1 MLLEIDIDHDDP
13 GYVEARGGFALLSY
27 LRSGAER
34 SAHRREAIDRALT
47 LFEQA
52 ERDGKPDPE
61 VGGLGLLVLQR
72 ALLAAEDLGALVHGL
87 LGPDPWLR
95 LRNAR
100 IREIDEA
107 YGRALRDFDDALVK
121 VFVLA
126 SEQQIDEGAA
136 TVDQRVALKELR
148 VREARRWHRMLE
160 RVAGFWFGNRNAAKA
175 TMHGYPVVAGAHLHG
190 PPPAGVLAAG
200 VPPLAY
206 RFAMA
211 ITSTVKEAPPPM
223 GQVMLDAAGDP
234 IAHKEVRSD
243 RTLIRLDAGQARD
256 FARSGR
262 LAANLADELCEMQ
275 VRTVMSRHGVSV
287 PLRGIERLDERGR
300 RALADLAP

>member
-1 MLLEIDIDHDDP
+1 LLLEIDIDHDDP

-61 VGGLGLLVLQR
+61 V
-72 ALLAAEDLGALVHGL
+72 
-87 LGPDPWLR
+87 PWLR